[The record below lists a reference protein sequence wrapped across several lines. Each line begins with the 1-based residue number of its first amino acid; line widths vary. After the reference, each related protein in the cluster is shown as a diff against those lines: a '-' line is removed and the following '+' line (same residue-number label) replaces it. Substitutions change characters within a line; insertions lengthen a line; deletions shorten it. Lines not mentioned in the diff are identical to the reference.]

1 MMYNGV
7 MGGFGILWM
16 GFYVAGVLYFF
27 YLLTSIAKS
36 LAKIANKMDKN
47 S

>member
-1 MMYNGV
+1 MMYNGM
-7 MGGFGILWM
+7 MGGFGILVM
-16 GFYVAGVLYFF
+16 GLYVAGIIYFF

-36 LAKIANKMDKN
+36 LAKIANKIDKD